1 MQNKMNP
8 QMSTS
13 NFGPYADS
21 DEVKGLQKMLNTY
34 NFNLEV
40 DGMYGPKTRKADN
53 LYSLYMKNN
62 FTDEE
67 IKKINNPDVSLT
79 DAPMH
84 LLEQGN
90 KELFMKSIKNPFSL
104 TDEEYKMA
112 FPNAKTNVQYLN
124 ETFQKIEDKVMNYM
138 KKQ

>member
-1 MQNKMNP
+1 MQNKMNS

-21 DEVKGLQKMLNTY
+21 DEVKGLQEMLNTY

-67 IKKINNPDVSLT
+67 IKKINNPDVSLR
-79 DAPMH
+79 DAPIH

-104 TDEEYKMA
+104 TDKEYKMA
-112 FPNAKTNVQYLN
+112 FPNAKTNAQYLS
-124 ETFQKIEDKVMNYM
+124 ETFEKIEDKVMNYM